1 MVAARRIFAACGTAA
16 LLVACGSAQPPIV
29 GAGTTPQTGASTI
42 APERGDSVGD
52 IKGHSPIK
60 HLIIVIQEN
69 RTFDN
74 LFATFPNADGTT
86 TGYAQP
92 MPHLIADSCKADGLP
107 VITQSNTK
115 VTLAMVSL
123 TGKGFPYNFNNPD
136 LPHVYQWQNS
146 GQTWTPWLTD
156 YDNGKMDGFDLEG
169 SGPNGDGAPLC
180 TFPYQ
185 YVNPAAISEYWD
197 MAKQYVLADQTYQTQ
212 ESGSFTAHQ
221 DLIAGATILPGSY
234 GGYSQPSVIDNPSYF
249 PWGCNAGKSVV
260 TSLITTD
267 LHYLFFKGP
276 YPCFTYTT
284 MRDLL
289 DAASP
294 PIPWKYY
301 TQDTVGEKG
310 DWNAFDA
317 ISSVYNGPEFG
328 SKVVW
333 PNTKIFADLKGSSF
347 PAVSWITPIPGD
359 SDHPSE
365 AVQDGPSWVASIV
378 NAVGKSKYWK
388 SSAIVIL
395 WDDWG
400 GFYDHESPP
409 FFNKDKFGGLG
420 FRVPMLVVS
429 PYVKAHVE
437 HTQYEFG
444 SILRFAEENWNL
456 PVGGLGTTDQRAT
469 SIGNAFNFKMKPR
482 PFKVIPARL
491 PISFFLRQKQTN
503 VLPDPE

>member
-1 MVAARRIFAACGTAA
+1 MRSLCFKAI
-16 LLVACGSAQPPIV
+16 LVALFASGSLLASGCGAASSP
-29 GAGTTPQTGASTI
+29 GGASALPAVHDHTS
-42 APERGDSVGD
+42 PS
-52 IKGHSPIK
+52 SPIK

-69 RTFDN
+69 RSFDD
-74 LFATFPNADGTT
+74 LFATFPKADGTT
-86 TGYAQP
+86 TGQAEP
-92 MPHLIADSCKADGLP
+92 MPHEIAESCKNDGMP
-107 VITQSNTK
+107 VITQSNTT
-115 VTLAMVSL
+115 VPLTMVSL
-123 TGKGFPYNFNNPD
+123 EGDGFPYNFDNPD
-136 LPHVYQWQNS
+136 LPHVYQWQQN
-146 GQTWTPWLTD
+146 GKTWTPWLTD

-169 SGPNGDGAPLC
+169 SGPNGNGAPLC

-185 YVNPAAISEYWD
+185 YVNPKDIAEYWD
-197 MAKQYVLADQTYQTQ
+197 LAQQYVLADQTYQTQ

-234 GGYSQPSVIDNPSYF
+234 GGYYEPSVIDNPSYF
-249 PWGCNAGKSVV
+249 PWGCNAKTTVV

-276 YPCFTYTT
+276 YPCFSYKT

-301 TQDTVGEKG
+301 TQQTVGEKG

-317 ISSVYNGPEFG
+317 ISNVYNSGEFG
-328 SKVVW
+328 NKVVW
-333 PNTKIFADLKGSSF
+333 PNTKIFTDLKGSSF

-365 AVQDGPSWVASIV
+365 PQNGPSWVASVV
-378 NAVGKSKYWK
+378 NAVGMSKYWK
-388 SSAIVIL
+388 SSAIVIV

-420 FRVPMLVVS
+420 FRVPMLIVS

-444 SILRFAEENWNL
+444 SILKYIEGNWNL
-456 PVGGLGTTDQRAT
+456 GSLGTTDQRAT
-469 SIGNAFNFKMKPR
+469 SILNAFNYNQNPRKFKK
-482 PFKVIPARL
+482 ISTTL
-491 PISFFLRQKQTN
+491 PLSFFLHQKQTGA
-503 VLPDPE
+503 PADTE